1 MLNLIRLASRAEG
14 GRGLGGKESGEAL
27 ASFSDSHRA
36 APAILGCISQWVEWM
51 DMDVRI
57 LYRLLSGQ
65 TLVQV
70 KTENEMFKRNVVERE
85 REQKKE
91 YRKMREGIKKKEQ
104 QMEKQV

>member
-1 MLNLIRLASRAEG
+1 
-14 GRGLGGKESGEAL
+14 
-27 ASFSDSHRA
+27 
-36 APAILGCISQWVEWM
+36 
-51 DMDVRI
+51 MDVRI

-104 QMEKQV
+104 QIEKQVSVMGIADNQGNQSGATSRDGRVGCETM